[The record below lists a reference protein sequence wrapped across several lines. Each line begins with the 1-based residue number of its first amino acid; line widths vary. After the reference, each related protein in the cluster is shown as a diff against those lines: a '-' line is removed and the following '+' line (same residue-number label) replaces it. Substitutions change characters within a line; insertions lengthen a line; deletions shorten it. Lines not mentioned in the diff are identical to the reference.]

1 MGGGSVRSLRSL
13 PRIFVPGADP
23 SERIEL
29 PSAEV
34 DKLRKVLRLSSGAE
48 IAILPN
54 DGSVVRCVFD
64 GRGAVPVETTM
75 PEVEPSVRVTLAQ
88 ALPKGDKLDEIVRAC
103 TGIGVSEFLVF
114 PSERSVMR
122 WEPAKRTSRL
132 ERLRAIAR
140 ESSEVSF
147 RTRVPVIRWLD
158 SLEQVL
164 AGAPKA
170 QVLSEVEGT
179 PRFLD
184 GTVSETV
191 LVVGP
196 EGGWSPAEIA
206 TIGNRA
212 VTLGPRVLRV
222 EHAGPAAAALV
233 LLDRQV

>member
-1 MGGGSVRSLRSL
+1 L

-23 SERIEL
+23 AGRIEL
-29 PSAEV
+29 PGAEV
-34 DKLRKVLRLSSGAE
+34 DKLRKVLRLSAGAE
-48 IAILPN
+48 IAILPD
-54 DGSVVRCVFD
+54 DGSVIRCVFD
-64 GRGAVPVETTM
+64 GRGAMPVEVSV
-75 PEVEPSVRVTLAQ
+75 PLVEPPLRVTLAQ

-103 TGIGVSEFLVF
+103 TGLGVSEFVVF

-122 WEPAKRTSRL
+122 WEPAKRAGRL

-147 RTRVPVIRWLD
+147 RTRVPTVRWAD

-164 AGAPKA
+164 AAAPDA

-179 PRFLD
+179 PRRLSVNQ
-184 GTVSETV
+184 GEIV

-196 EGGWSPAEIA
+196 EGGWSSAEI
-206 TIGNRA
+206 TKIGDRA

-222 EHAGPAAAALV
+222 EHAGAAAAALV
-233 LLDRQV
+233 LLDRQVDLSN